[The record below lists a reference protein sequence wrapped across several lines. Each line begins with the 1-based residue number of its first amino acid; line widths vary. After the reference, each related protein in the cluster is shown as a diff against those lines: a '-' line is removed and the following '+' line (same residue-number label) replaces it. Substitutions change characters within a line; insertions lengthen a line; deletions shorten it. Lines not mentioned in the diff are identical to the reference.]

1 MEIIDKVLG
10 NSGPLGGCL
19 LFLWI
24 LSTGVIIERIV
35 FWTFLWIRR
44 NTIREEKIIKYV
56 KDGKMAEARKLADKS
71 KDIFA
76 RVFKYLLPNIPLS
89 NEIDNV
95 MSIALDREFGR
106 SHSFLRILNACAVIA
121 PALGLLGTIT
131 GLMKAFGTMSK
142 TVDMTLIAKGISEAM
157 TTTFLGLVVAVVSL
171 AASHLFGG
179 IADRSITVIESRIN
193 EFKLINQMHG
203 RKA

>member
-1 MEIIDKVLG
+1 MEIMDKVLG

-19 LFLWI
+19 IFLWI
-24 LSTGVIIERIV
+24 LSTSVIIERTV
-35 FWTFLWIRR
+35 FWIFLWMRR
-44 NTIREEKIIKYV
+44 NTIREAKIMKYV
-56 KDGKMAEARKLADKS
+56 KEGKLAEARKLADRS
-71 KDIFA
+71 RDIFA
-76 RVFKYLLPNIPLS
+76 RVFKYLLPNLPQAD
-89 NEIDNV
+89 EMDNV

-131 GLMKAFGTMSK
+131 GLIKAFGTMSK

-171 AASHLFGG
+171 AASHFFGG
-179 IADRSITVIESRIN
+179 VADRSITVIESRMN
-193 EFKLINQMHG
+193 EFKLINQIRH
-203 RKA
+203 RSI